1 MNYVSHYYCLKDKNP
16 YSTLGVLLPDILD
29 RFSFLHNKYFSV
41 YNSEFLN
48 KEGNQLWKGIEQ
60 HYADDNFFHSLSFFK
75 NGMASIE
82 EEMRKATLLRDL
94 KRKYLISHVLYELIL
109 DHMIL
114 ERHPDIVSGI
124 YSNLAGVDTLEL
136 KNFLGNI
143 IGENEEIDLFLDSY
157 VRFLNRKFL
166 NFYAVE
172 SNLVKSLH
180 MVSGKISQW
189 EFEENI
195 VQEFVMIIKK
205 IKLETDFDLVFD
217 CIFKHKDIA

>member
-1 MNYVSHYYCLKDKNP
+1 MNFVSHYYCLKDKNP

-29 RFSFLHNKYFSV
+29 RFSFLHNKYFSI
-41 YNSEFLN
+41 YNSELLN
-48 KEGNQLWKGIEQ
+48 KEGTQLWQGIEQ
-60 HYADDNFFHSLSFFK
+60 HYADDKFFHSLSFFK

-82 EEMRKATLLRDL
+82 DEMRKTVLLRDL
-94 KRKYLISHVLYELIL
+94 KRKYLVSHVLYELIL

-114 ERHPDIVSGI
+114 ERHPEIVSEI
-124 YSNLAGVDTLEL
+124 YTKLAEVDTREL
-136 KNFLGNI
+136 KKFLGNI
-143 IGENEEIDLFLDSY
+143 IGENEEIDLFLESY
-157 VRFLNRKFL
+157 GRFLNRRFL

-189 EFEENI
+189 EFEENV

-205 IKLETDFDLVFD
+205 IKLETDLDLVFD
-217 CIFKHKDIA
+217 SIFKHKDIA